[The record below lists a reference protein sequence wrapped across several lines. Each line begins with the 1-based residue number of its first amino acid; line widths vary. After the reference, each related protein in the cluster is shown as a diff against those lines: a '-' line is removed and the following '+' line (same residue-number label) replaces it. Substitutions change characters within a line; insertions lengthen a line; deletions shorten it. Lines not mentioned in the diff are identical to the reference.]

1 MHTKQ
6 HITDLFSNFN
16 NIKAMIIGDVMV
28 DAYLFGKVDRI
39 SPEAPVPVV
48 VVQGRSNRPGGA
60 ANVALNIKGLG
71 AEPVLCS
78 VVGKDQKGSE
88 FLEILNQN
96 NLAINGILQSND
108 RITTTKFRV
117 IGNNSQMLRVD
128 EEITACLNKRDK
140 ELLQF
145 RIEHILIDEKI
156 DVIIFQDYDK
166 GVIDGEIISNTIE
179 MANKKGIPVVV
190 DPKRKNFLSFKGV
203 KLFKPNLKE
212 LFEGINGSFDS
223 FSNENTKE
231 AIKQLQEKI
240 EADIILVTLSENG
253 VMIRAKSEDGTYEST
268 YIPAHLRS
276 IADVSGAGD
285 TVISVAALC
294 IALQQDAKTLAT
306 ISNIAGG
313 LVCEAVGVIPI
324 DKNKFQAEVLRLLV
338 SGANI

>member
-1 MHTKQ
+1 
-6 HITDLFSNFN
+6 
-16 NIKAMIIGDVMV
+16 MIIGDVMV

-48 VVQGRSNRPGGA
+48 VVQSRSNRPGGA

-88 FLEILNQN
+88 FLEILKQN
-96 NLAINGILQSND
+96 KLAIHGILQSND

-128 EEITACLNKRDK
+128 EEITTNLNKREK

-145 RIEHILIDEKI
+145 RIEHVLREEKI
-156 DVIIFQDYDK
+156 DVIIFQDYNK
-166 GVIDGEIISNTIE
+166 GVIDEDLIVSTIE
-179 MANKKGIPVVV
+179 TANKRSIPVVV
-190 DPKRKNFLSFKGV
+190 DPKRKNFLSYKGV

-212 LFEGINGSFDS
+212 LYEGIYGRFES

-240 EADIILVTLSENG
+240 DAEMILVTLSENG
-253 VMIRAKSEDGTYEST
+253 VMIRAKSAEGNYENTHIS
-268 YIPAHLRS
+268 AHMRS

-285 TVISVAALC
+285 TVISVASLCLALK
-294 IALQQDAKTLAT
+294 QESKTLAT

-313 LVCEAVGVIPI
+313 LVCEVVGVIPI
-324 DKNKFQAEVLRLLV
+324 DKNKLQAEVLKLLV
-338 SGANI
+338 SDTND